1 MGLNSQAVID
11 AVRSHGLASGLF
23 ESVSTHEPKGAFT
36 IGGLRAAI
44 YVDGIKPVP
53 LASGLAAT
61 SALLTLNL
69 RIYLGMVT
77 EPQDEI
83 DPRVLAAVDA
93 MMAAYSG
100 DFTLGGLVRNVD
112 LLGQF
117 GAALEARAGYL
128 ILGSPSTMWRVMTIV
143 LPLVINDA
151 WTQAE

>member
-1 MGLNSQAVID
+1 MDTQAIID
-11 AVRSHGLASGLF
+11 AVASHAMRIGAF
-23 ESVSTHEPKGAFT
+23 ESVTTHEPKGAFT
-36 IGGLRAAI
+36 TGGLRASIWA
-44 YVDGIKPVP
+44 DGIKPVP

-77 EPQDEI
+77 EPQESI
-83 DPRVLAAVDA
+83 DPEIVKVVDTLIG
-93 MMAAYSG
+93 AYSG
-100 DFTLGGLVRNVD
+100 DFSLGGLIRNVD
-112 LLGQF
+112 LLGAY

-128 ILGSPSTMWRVMTIV
+128 ILGSPSTMYRVITIV

>member
-11 AVRSHGLASGLF
+11 AVVSHALASGRF
-23 ESVSTHEPKGAFT
+23 ESVNTHEPKGALPA
-36 IGGLRAAI
+36 GGFRAA
-44 YVDGIKPVP
+44 VWADSIKPVP

-77 EPQDEI
+77 EPQDAI
-83 DPRVLAAVDA
+83 DSAVVAAVDT
-93 MMAAYSG
+93 MMAAYSA
-100 DFTLGGLVRNVD
+100 DFTLGGLIRNVD

-128 ILGSPSTMWRVMTIV
+128 ILGSAMYRVITIV
-143 LPLVINDA
+143 LPLVVNDA
-151 WTQAE
+151 WTQVE